1 MPAFDFS
8 VEETTTSA
16 PARSVYSLPDGWYVL
31 KVVQMKNSTSQ
42 AGNQQVNLMWDVAEG
57 EFANVCA
64 DNGWFDSKHTT
75 YLQITGRSAGFTKR
89 VLHVLADSN
98 PGFESGK
105 SFLSD
110 NWPAFVGK
118 VFGARL
124 VNGSHEYNGKTYRDL
139 SIAEVADV
147 QEARASIEQQADAKA
162 QDAPVPPQAVTA
174 VYDEDIPF

>member
-1 MPAFDFS
+1 MPSFDFS
-8 VEETTTSA
+8 IEESATSA
-16 PARSVYSLPDGWYVL
+16 SGATFSIPDGWYVL
-31 KVVQMKNSTSQ
+31 KVVSMKTTTSN
-42 AGNQQVNLMWDVAEG
+42 AGNPQVNLVWDVAEG
-57 EFANVCA
+57 PLADVAA
-64 DNGWFDSKHTT
+64 DNGWYDNKHTT
-75 YLQITGRSAGFTKR
+75 YLQITGRAAGFTKR

-162 QDAPVPPQAVTA
+162 PGAPMPPQSVTA